1 MTTVGVAAKRGL
13 TQKLIKQKE
22 QKEQKNEPITRNL
35 GTYFEKT
42 ANG

>member
-13 TQKLIKQKE
+13 TQRLIKQKE
-22 QKEQKNEPITRNL
+22 QKDEPITRNL